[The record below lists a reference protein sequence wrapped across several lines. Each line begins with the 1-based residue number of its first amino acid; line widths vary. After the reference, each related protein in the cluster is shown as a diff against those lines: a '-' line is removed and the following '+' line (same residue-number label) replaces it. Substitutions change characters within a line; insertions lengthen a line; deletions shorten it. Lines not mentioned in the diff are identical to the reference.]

1 MMWKQPW
8 TYPEGTAIAA
18 GLLVVGLMLQMS
30 VGPLDWAVFCW
41 PANIIAL
48 GVFVLGLIAA
58 FLCRGRSYAVRFLTT
73 AGAAVPAL
81 AFAAVLTVVMG
92 LTPQV
97 AATRRPSDPLGLTRM
112 LCFWPFILIYIY
124 VSVIVGLV
132 AIGQI
137 SRFTWRR
144 LPSLLC
150 HTGLFV
156 VLVCG
161 TLGSAD
167 MQRVRMYCE
176 QGKPEWR
183 ALNERQDVVELP
195 LAIQLERFTIDEYP
209 PKLMMV
215 DSAGIP
221 IPPDKPATLLIDS
234 TFSGGSLGGWTLRIV
249 RRLDNAAPAVLA
261 GMACSMPEEMMG
273 RLQMDSLG
281 MALNRGGFVPYSGRG
296 AQCALLVRA
305 TWGSAVREGWVSCGS
320 YLFPYQGLK
329 LPDGRTVAM
338 PAREPER
345 YASLVDIY
353 TRSGKNIRTT
363 IEVNRPFTVDG
374 WKVYQL
380 SYNEQMGKW
389 STLSVF
395 ELVRDPWLP
404 AVYAGIFLLLAG
416 AVLMLITGVRIHD

>member
-1 MMWKQPW
+1 
-8 TYPEGTAIAA
+8 
-18 GLLVVGLMLQMS
+18 
-30 VGPLDWAVFCW
+30 
-41 PANIIAL
+41 
-48 GVFVLGLIAA
+48 
-58 FLCRGRSYAVRFLTT
+58 
-73 AGAAVPAL
+73 
-81 AFAAVLTVVMG
+81 MG

-150 HTGLFV
+150 HTGLLV

-249 RRLDNAAPAVLA
+249 RRLDNAAPAVFA
-261 GMACSMPEEMMG
+261 GMAGSMPEEMMG

-305 TWGSAVREGWVSCGS
+305 TRGSAVREGWVSCGS

-404 AVYAGIFLLLAG
+404 SVYAGIFLLLAG
-416 AVLMLITGVRIHD
+416 AVLMLVTGVRIHD